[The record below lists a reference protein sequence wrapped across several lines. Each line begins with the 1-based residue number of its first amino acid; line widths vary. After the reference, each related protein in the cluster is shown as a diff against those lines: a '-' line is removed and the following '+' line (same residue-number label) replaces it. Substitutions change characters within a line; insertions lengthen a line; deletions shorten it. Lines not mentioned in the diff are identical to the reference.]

1 MLGFALALPIALTA
15 LGLAI
20 ATMFRTIEF
29 ERVGTFLGAVAGLTI
44 AGWAISSLL
53 SFVLLPDNP
62 GSRIDS
68 DWSRYAVIYGAS
80 LAINVVA
87 LGVTSLVIDGVKIRG
102 FLGLLAAAVVVTAVE
117 NVIVLT
123 QLARIAF

>member
-1 MLGFALALPIALTA
+1 MPGFALALPIALTA

-68 DWSRYAVIYGAS
+68 DWSRYAVIGHRGFHVGAHRWSFRTVGNLDQSAYSGAS
-80 LAINVVA
+80 HPAIPIE
-87 LGVTSLVIDGVKIRG
+87 SIH
-102 FLGLLAAAVVVTAVE
+102 
-117 NVIVLT
+117 
-123 QLARIAF
+123 